1 MQCEL
6 KLTKEA
12 CSVIISKDLKQI
24 IMIWAFGVVGILL
37 TLQALSYFCGYCFET
52 LFLNVIYLLW
62 MLLVILVFLTIV
74 SLHRVCKNP
83 TLLAKAKKNIALY
96 KSNSE

>member
-12 CSVIISKDLKQI
+12 CSVIMSRDLKQI
-24 IMIWAFGVVGILL
+24 VSIWVFEFIGILI
-37 TLQALSYFCGYCFET
+37 TIYALSYFTGYHFEMLLST
-52 LFLNVIYLLW
+52 VIYILW
-62 MLLVILVFLTIV
+62 ILVFILAFLSIISV
-74 SLHRVCKNP
+74 HRVCKNP
-83 TLLAKAKKNIALY
+83 TLLAKAKKDIALY

>member
-12 CSVIISKDLKQI
+12 CSVIMSRELKQI
-24 IMIWAFGVVGILL
+24 VGIWVFGFTGIVL
-37 TLQALSYFCGYCFET
+37 TTYVLSYFTGYHFEM
-52 LFLNVIYLLW
+52 LLSNVTYLLW
-62 MLLVILVFLTIV
+62 ILVFVLAFLSVI
-74 SLHRVCKNP
+74 SIHRVCKNP
-83 TLLAKAKKNIALY
+83 TLLAKTKKDIALY